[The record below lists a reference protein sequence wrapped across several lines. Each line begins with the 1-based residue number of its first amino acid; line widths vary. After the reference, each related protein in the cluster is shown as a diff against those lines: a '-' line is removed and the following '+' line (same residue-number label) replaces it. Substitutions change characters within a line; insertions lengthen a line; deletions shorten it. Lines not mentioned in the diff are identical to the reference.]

1 MPVFTVLV
9 KDTNPIWF
17 YCATGKH
24 CQSGM
29 SGVIN
34 APASAAKTLALYKE
48 SAKAVVLTGVP
59 SSSPGT
65 GGDDNASSGT
75 PAGNSS
81 SPTSTGQPEITQAN
95 PNAGSTMVASSAFA
109 LIAAAVVAALTL

>member
-34 APASAAKTLALYKE
+34 APASTAKTLALYKE
-48 SAKAVVLTGVP
+48 AAKAVVLTGIP
-59 SSSPGT
+59 ASAAGT
-65 GGDDNASSGT
+65 GGDDNATPDASSN
-75 PAGNSS
+75 NSS
-81 SPTSTGQPEITQAN
+81 SPTTTGQPEGTVASGM
-95 PNAGSTMVASSAFA
+95 GSAVVASSAFA
-109 LIAAAVVAALTL
+109 FIAAAVVAALTL